1 MPEPMPLHIP
11 RQVLLLTE
19 ESGLGGVQTTL
30 HWLESGL
37 AERGWQVTRL
47 PVRRGR
53 PSLWACWQAA
63 RRAQVLV
70 ASNNF
75 RPAYLAV
82 ALAWL
87 ARRPSVVWVHG
98 PLHEVLQQAG
108 ASRLKTGWLRA
119 VYKRASHLV
128 CASQTS
134 CDSLVRVMA
143 QARFDAGRA
152 MQTRVSVIRNPAVL
166 PGAVGVSTPM
176 PATTSAT
183 EVIALGFV
191 GRLSPEKQPL
201 HLLPM
206 LRLLPAAYQ
215 LHVVGDGELM
225 GAMRSAGQ
233 DLLAQGRLHL
243 HGQQT
248 VTAQTYR
255 AWRATVL
262 CSRYEGYPMTAL
274 ESLACGVPCVS
285 TPIPAMQEML
295 ATQAPLWLARDDS
308 PAALA
313 EAVQRCLAQAPAD
326 RQVAI
331 DRLQGQHRLE
341 NFVQAWDELLTLLL
355 HKAGQ
360 GPKKQALELDASP
373 DEPPSGGRP

>member
-1 MPEPMPLHIP
+1 
-11 RQVLLLTE
+11 LLLTE
-19 ESGLGGVQTTL
+19 ESGVGGVQTTL

-37 AERGWQVTRL
+37 TARGWQVTRL

-75 RPAYLAV
+75 RPAYAAV

-119 VYKRASHLV
+119 VYQRASQLV

-143 QARFDAGRA
+143 DARCAA
-152 MQTRVSVIRNPAVL
+152 PQNLSVIRNPAVL
-166 PGAVGVSTPM
+166 PGAGQDDAAM
-176 PATTSAT
+176 PATKSAS

-201 HLLPM
+201 QLLPM
-206 LRLLPAAYQ
+206 LRMLPAVCQ

-248 VTAQTYR
+248 VSAQTYR

-295 ATQAPLWLARDDS
+295 GTQAPLWLAHDES

-313 EAVQRCLAQAPAD
+313 EAVQRCLAQAPAE
-326 RQVAI
+326 RQAAI
-331 DRLQGQHRLE
+331 NLLQQQHRLE
-341 NFVQAWDELLTLLL
+341 TFVQAWDQVLTGLLQRRG
-355 HKAGQ
+355 KGSSQ
-360 GPKKQALELDASP
+360 GPRQGHGADETEALRDDSS
-373 DEPPSGGRP
+373 SGGRP

>member
-1 MPEPMPLHIP
+1 MSMSSP

-19 ESGLGGVQTTL
+19 ESGVGGVQTTL

-37 AERGWQVTRL
+37 AEHGWHVTRL

-75 RPAYLAV
+75 WPAYVAV

-87 ARRPSVVWVHG
+87 ARRPSVIWVHG
-98 PLHEVLQQAG
+98 PLQEVLQQAG

-119 VYKRASHLV
+119 VYPRASQLV

-134 CDSLVRVMA
+134 CDSLVRVMT
-143 QARFDAGRA
+143 DAGDESA
-152 MQTRVSVIRNPAVL
+152 SAVQSRVSVIRNPAVL
-166 PGAVGVSTPM
+166 PGAGGGRAPVSATM
-176 PATTSAT
+176 PASDVT
-183 EVIALGFV
+183 ALGFV

-201 HLLPM
+201 QLLPM
-206 LRLLPAAYQ
+206 LRLLPAACQ
-215 LHVVGDGELM
+215 LHVVGEGELM

-248 VTAQTYR
+248 VSAQTYR

-295 ATQAPLWLARDDS
+295 GTQAPLWLAHDES

-313 EAVQRCLAQAPAD
+313 VAVQRCLAQEPAE
-326 RQVAI
+326 RKAAI
-331 DRLQGQHRLE
+331 DQLQQQHRLE
-341 NFVQAWDELLTLLL
+341 TFVQAWDELLTRLLQR
-355 HKAGQ
+355 AGQ
-360 GPKKQALELDASP
+360 GPIKQALKLEASR
-373 DEPPSGGRP
+373 DDPPSGGRP

>member
-1 MPEPMPLHIP
+1 LNKP
-11 RQVLLLTE
+11 RHVLLLTE

-37 AERGWQVTRL
+37 TKRGWQVKRL

-63 RRAQVLV
+63 RQAQVLV

-75 RPAYLAV
+75 RPAYWAV
-82 ALAWL
+82 VLGWL

-98 PLHEVLQQAG
+98 PLQEVLQQAG
-108 ASRLKTGWLRA
+108 VSPLKTAWLRS
-119 VYKRASHLV
+119 VYRWASHLV

-134 CDSLVRVMA
+134 CDSLLRVMA
-143 QARFDAGRA
+143 GAQPSAS
-152 MQTRVSVIRNPAVL
+152 QNVSVVRNPAVL
-166 PGAVGVSTPM
+166 PGVGPRDAAVP
-176 PATTSAT
+176 TTS
-183 EVIALGFV
+183 VMALGFV

-201 HLLPM
+201 QLLSMLPLLP
-206 LRLLPAAYQ
+206 PACQ

-225 GAMRSAGQ
+225 GALRSAGQ

-255 AWRATVL
+255 AWQATVL

-295 ATQAPLWLARDDS
+295 GTPAPLWLAHDDS

-313 EAVQRCLAQAPAD
+313 EAVQRCLAQTPAD
-326 RQVAI
+326 RHAAI
-331 DRLQGQHRLE
+331 DRLQSQHRLE
-341 NFVQAWDELLTLLL
+341 NFVQAWDELLTRQLQE
-355 HKAGQ
+355 GQ
-360 GPKKQALELDASP
+360 SPEKQAMKLDASRGERP
-373 DEPPSGGRP
+373 RGGQS